1 MDRRDRRWD
10 LVVIGI
16 LTNMSLGTVYSW
28 SVFRE
33 PLVAAFGFSTA
44 ETARPYSVFLA
55 LFAFSMPLGGRLQTR
70 IGTRT
75 TMAIGA
81 LLVAAGWISA
91 GVVSTIG
98 ALAITYGVVGGIGVG
113 LAYGVPL
120 AVVGSWFPRRRGL
133 ALGLTLAG
141 FGLSPFVTAPVAEYL
156 IEHGGVSRAFIVLG
170 IAFLLV
176 LSAATVFMKR
186 APSVATAAA
195 SGGAAPSGDGASSN
209 DGALS
214 GANTGDASAGAA
226 VDIGPRGM
234 VRTPAFWGL
243 WLTFGLGTFA
253 GLTAIGMSAAYGI
266 EVVGIGAGAAAA
278 AVAGFGVFNGLGRPV
293 FGWLTDHIGPRRTAI
308 IAFLVIALGSLL
320 ALLATTAGV
329 AAYLAG
335 FAVLWMLL
343 GGWLAIAPTA
353 TMAFFGPVHYPEN
366 YGIVYTAYGVGALA
380 GGAVSGYLTSLT
392 GTLATTYWAVLGSA
406 AVGVGVALALLPA
419 RSRWTGN

>member
-16 LTNMSLGTVYSW
+16 LINMSLGTVYSW

-91 GVVSTIG
+91 GTVSTIG

-156 IEHGGVSRAFIVLG
+156 IERGGVSRSFTVLG
-170 IAFLLV
+170 VAFLLV

-186 APSVATAAA
+186 APSIATAAA
-195 SGGAAPSGDGASSN
+195 SGGGSSSGGGAP
-209 DGALS
+209 S
-214 GANTGDASAGAA
+214 GANTGDTTTGAGATDGTI
-226 VDIGPRGM
+226 DIGPRGM
-234 VRTPAFWGL
+234 VRTSAFWGL
-243 WLTFGLGTFA
+243 WITFALGTFA

-266 EVVGIGAGAAAA
+266 EVVGIGAAAAAA

-293 FGWLTDHIGPRRTAI
+293 FGWLTDHIGPRPTAI
-308 IAFLVIALGSLL
+308 IAFLVISMGSLL

-335 FAVLWMLL
+335 FAVLWLLL

-353 TMAFFGPVHYPEN
+353 TMAFFGPLHYPEN

>member
-33 PLVAAFGFSTA
+33 PLVATFGFSTA

-91 GVVSTIG
+91 GTVSTIG

-141 FGLSPFVTAPVAEYL
+141 FGLSPFVTAPLAEHL
-156 IEHGGVSRAFIVLG
+156 IEHGGVSRSFIILG

-186 APSVATAAA
+186 ASTGATAAA
-195 SGGAAPSGDGASSN
+195 SDGAASSGGGSSP
-209 DGALS
+209 
-214 GANTGDASAGAA
+214 TGAA
-226 VDIGPRGM
+226 VDVGPRGM

-293 FGWLTDHIGPRRTAI
+293 FGWLTDHIGPRRTAM

-353 TMAFFGPVHYPEN
+353 TLAFFGPLHYPEN

-419 RSRWTGN
+419 RSRWTGF